1 MKYDFVGYTARR
13 RYGRR
18 TDREPTRRRR
28 DARGS
33 RDVSGGARA
42 EYAHRG
48 VATDGGTTDPEESRR
63 FTPEPGAR
71 VRDREADPG
80 EGELLVLDVL
90 DARAD
95 EHLVEGTDKTV
106 HEYNDGYRPDTPVV
120 RAVYTSDLDSRTGW
134 RSLQELRGRADEGE
148 LRAYDFPAA
157 RLGALPGGSRRDGAG
172 DP

>member
-1 MKYDFVGYTARR
+1 MKYDFVGYAARR
-13 RYGRR
+13 RYDRR

-28 DARGS
+28 DARAS
-33 RDVSGGARA
+33 CNASGRWGT

-106 HEYNDGYRPDTPVV
+106 HEYNTGYRPDTPVV
-120 RAVYTSDLDSRTGW
+120 RAIYTDDLDARTEW
-134 RSLQELRGRADEGE
+134 RPLQELRGRVDEGE

-157 RLGALPGGSRRDGAG
+157 RLGTLPGGSRRDGAG